1 MTFGKRLR
9 LILDFKSLEHKEYT
23 QRIFARDIG
32 ISESQLSK
40 LLHNKKKP
48 TVKELR
54 NMVDVLH
61 IPYECLI
68 GDVPLFDDLL
78 ERRSLW
84 Q

>member
-1 MTFGKRLR
+1 MTFGKRIR
-9 LILDFKSLEHKEYT
+9 LILEFKNLEHKEYT
-23 QRIFARDIG
+23 QRVFARDVG

-48 TVKELR
+48 TIKELR
-54 NMVDVLH
+54 SMIDVLH

-78 ERRSLW
+78 KMRSLW
-84 Q
+84 R